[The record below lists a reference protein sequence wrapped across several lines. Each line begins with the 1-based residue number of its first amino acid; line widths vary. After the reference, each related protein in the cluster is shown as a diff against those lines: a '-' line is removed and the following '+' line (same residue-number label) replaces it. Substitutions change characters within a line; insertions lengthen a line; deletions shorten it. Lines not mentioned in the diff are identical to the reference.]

1 MIDTLTLSRELTK
14 VGIPSA
20 HADAIA
26 VSAHGT
32 RAETRGVLIAD
43 GSGDPVPRAPRP
55 PLGNGRA
62 NTKASFFRL
71 LIVRVLL
78 ASAPRSAGPGRQP
91 LASGSSR
98 VKPVTKG
105 YL

>member
-32 RAETRGVLIAD
+32 RAETRGVLIPTGRGIRCPGHPA
-43 GSGDPVPRAPRP
+43 P
-55 PLGNGRA
+55 PLEREGDDP
-62 NTKASFFRL
+62 KHPFFRF
-71 LIVRVLL
+71 LIVQGAGIGREGGHQVAI
-78 ASAPRSAGPGRQP
+78 ASN
-91 LASGSSR
+91 SGSSR
-98 VKPVTKG
+98 AKPVTKDT
-105 YL
+105 L

>member
-55 PLGNGRA
+55 P
-62 NTKASFFRL
+62 
-71 LIVRVLL
+71 
-78 ASAPRSAGPGRQP
+78 SATAGPTP
-91 LASGSSR
+91 KHPFFAF
-98 VKPVTKG
+98 
-105 YL
+105 

>member
-26 VSAHGT
+26 VSANCT

-43 GSGDPVPRAPRP
+43 GSGDPVPRAPPPPPPSETVGQTPKHAFSPADRVCCCHRRRGRP
-55 PLGNGRA
+55 SRSPAHRQ
-62 NTKASFFRL
+62 L
-71 LIVRVLL
+71 LER
-78 ASAPRSAGPGRQP
+78 GQNC
-91 LASGSSR
+91 
-98 VKPVTKG
+98 
-105 YL
+105 Y

>member
-32 RAETRGVLIAD
+32 RAYTRGLLIPER
-43 GSGDPVPRAPRP
+43 SGDPVPRAPRP
-55 PLGNGRA
+55 PLGNARSFA
-62 NTKASFFRL
+62 QASFFRL
-71 LIVRVLL
+71 LIVLGDGIVARG
-78 ASAPRSAGPGRQP
+78 RTPGRQH
-91 LASGSSR
+91 LEHGSS
-98 VKPVTKG
+98 TSQAG
-105 YL
+105 

>member
-26 VSAHGT
+26 VSANCT
-32 RAETRGVLIAD
+32 RAETRGVLIMPT
-43 GSGDPVPRAPRP
+43 GRGDPVPRAPRP
-55 PLGNGRA
+55 PQKRQGKRQSIL
-62 NTKASFFRL
+62 FRL
-71 LIVRVLL
+71 LIVCAAAIGAEVGRKV
-78 ASAPRSAGPGRQP
+78 ASCS
-91 LASGSSR
+91 SG

>member
-26 VSAHGT
+26 VSANCT
-32 RAETRGVLIAD
+32 RAETRGLLIIT

-55 PLGNGRA
+55 PSGTVGRLP
-62 NTKASFFRL
+62 KASFF
-71 LIVRVLL
+71 
-78 ASAPRSAGPGRQP
+78 AC
-91 LASGSSR
+91 
-98 VKPVTKG
+98 
-105 YL
+105 

>member
-26 VSAHGT
+26 VSANCT
-32 RAETRGVLIAD
+32 RAETRGLLIIN

-55 PLGNGRA
+55 PSGTVGR
-62 NTKASFFRL
+62 
-71 LIVRVLL
+71 
-78 ASAPRSAGPGRQP
+78 
-91 LASGSSR
+91 
-98 VKPVTKG
+98 
-105 YL
+105 